1 MTVKEIGKRIRYI
14 RKEQGLTQ
22 SELAMTANTATRFIS
37 DLENGKPTCEIGK
50 ALQVIECLGIR
61 VELNVPH
68 AGRDAV

>member
-1 MTVKEIGKRIRYI
+1 MTVQEIGKQIRQT

-50 ALQVIECLGIR
+50 ALQVIQCLGIQ
-61 VELNVPH
+61 VGLTAKE
-68 AGRDAV
+68 

>member
-50 ALQVIECLGIR
+50 ALQVIQCLGIH
-61 VELNVPH
+61 VELT
-68 AGRDAV
+68 A

>member
-1 MTVKEIGKRIRYI
+1 MTVEEIGNQIRQI

-50 ALQVIECLGIR
+50 ALQVIQCLGIQ
-61 VELNVPH
+61 VGLTVKE
-68 AGRDAV
+68 